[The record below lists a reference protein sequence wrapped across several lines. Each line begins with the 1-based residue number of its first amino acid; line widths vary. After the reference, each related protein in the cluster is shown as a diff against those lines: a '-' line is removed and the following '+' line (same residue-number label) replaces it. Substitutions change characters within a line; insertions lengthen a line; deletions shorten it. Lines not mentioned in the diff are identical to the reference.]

1 PYLPWRDIGPWAL
14 RVARA
19 NDWVDTDRPQVYYSA
34 STKAWKCSFQYRLR
48 AERTVE
54 LFGKSPQIQAA
65 VLTQEEE
72 LELAPLPPQLWAADK
87 YDVGLIRDCEPVSIT
102 PKSAYR
108 PRQAQYPLK
117 PEAIEGIRPVF
128 QALLKAKV
136 IVPCPDS
143 PVRTPIFPVK
153 KPGRDEWRFVQD
165 LQAVN
170 AAVQA
175 RAPEVPNP
183 HTILSQIPTDHTHY
197 TVVDLANAFFSVPV
211 HPDSR
216 FWFAFS
222 FEGKAYTFTRL
233 CQGYCESP
241 TIYNAA
247 LRDSLSSLVL
257 PGGVTLVHYVDD
269 LLVSAPSR
277 ELCKQ
282 ATILLLQH
290 LAEHGHK
297 ASKAKLQYCKSEVTF
312 LGHIL
317 TPGQKRM
324 STDRIEAICQTPKPM
339 TKKQL
344 LSFLGMCSYCRTFI
358 LSYAETEGPLRDIIP
373 TKGVSTAKLQWTEQ
387 AEEAFTQLKV
397 ALQKHASLG
406 CSRPN
411 KTLCPNGGRQ
421 RNLHDISP
429 HSNTWG

>member
-1 PYLPWRDIGPWAL
+1 MAAALVSLTKAQSELFTVGNSYPHISLARFKHTLPWRDFGPWAL
-14 RVARA
+14 RVAKA
-19 NDWVDTDRPQVYYSA
+19 NDWIDTERPNVQYSA
-34 STKAWKCSFQYRLR
+34 STKTWKCPFQCRLR
-48 AERTVE
+48 TEHTVE
-54 LFGKSPQIQAA
+54 LFGPPPLVQAA
-65 VLTQEEE
+65 TLTEEEE
-72 LELAPLPPQLWAADK
+72 LELASLPPQLWASSK
-87 YDVGLIRDCEPVSIT
+87 YDVGLIRDCEPVVIT

-108 PRQAQYPLK
+108 PMQAQYPLK
-117 PEAIEGIRPVF
+117 PEAVEGIKPVF
-128 QALLKAKV
+128 QALLQTGV

-143 PVRTPIFPVK
+143 PVRTPISPVK

-197 TVVDLANAFFSVPV
+197 AVVNLANAFFSVPV

-247 LRDSLSSLVL
+247 LGDSLASLTLPEEVVL
-257 PGGVTLVHYVDD
+257 VQYVDD
-269 LLVSAPSR
+269 LLLSAPSR

-282 ATILLLQH
+282 ATQQLLQH
-290 LAEHGHK
+290 LANNGHK
-297 ASKAKLQYCKSEVTF
+297 ASKNKLQYCKPEVTL
-312 LGHIL
+312 LGHII
-317 TPGQKRM
+317 TAGQKQM
-324 STDRIEAICQTPKPM
+324 AADRIQAICQTPKPM

-358 LSYAETEGPLRDIIP
+358 PFYAEKEGPLREIIP
-373 TKGVSTAKLQWTEQ
+373 TKSTN
-387 AEEAFTQLKV
+387 AFV
-397 ALQKHASLG
+397 
-406 CSRPN
+406 
-411 KTLCPNGGRQ
+411 
-421 RNLHDISP
+421 D
-429 HSNTWG
+429 

>member
-1 PYLPWRDIGPWAL
+1 MQIENGAHCGAIWPPSIG
-14 RVARA
+14 
-19 NDWVDTDRPQVYYSA
+19 
-34 STKAWKCSFQYRLR
+34 
-48 AERTVE
+48 
-54 LFGKSPQIQAA
+54 AA
-65 VLTQEEE
+65 ATLTEEEE
-72 LELAPLPPQLWAADK
+72 LELASLHPQLWASSK
-87 YDVGLIRDCEPVSIT
+87 YDVALIRDCEPVVIT

-117 PEAIEGIRPVF
+117 PEAVDGIKPEF
-128 QALLKAKV
+128 QALLQTGV

-222 FEGKAYTFTRL
+222 FEGKEYTFTCL

-247 LRDSLSSLVL
+247 LRDSMASLTLPEEVVL
-257 PGGVTLVHYVDD
+257 VQYVDD
-269 LLVSAPSR
+269 LLLSAPSR

-282 ATILLLQH
+282 ATQQLLQH
-290 LAEHGHK
+290 LANNGHK
-297 ASKAKLQYCKSEVTF
+297 TSKNKLQYCKPEVTF
-312 LGHIL
+312 LGHII
-317 TPGQKRM
+317 TAGQKRM
-324 STDRIEAICQTPKPM
+324 AADRIQAICQTPKPM
-339 TKKQL
+339 NKKQL
-344 LSFLGMCSYCRTFI
+344 LSFLGMCSYCHI
-358 LSYAETEGPLRDIIP
+358 IVIPSYAEKEGPLREIIP
-373 TKGVSTAKLQWTEQ
+373 TKSTNTTRLQWTEQ
-387 AEEAFTQLKV
+387 AEEAFTQLKI
-397 ALQKHASLG
+397 ALQNMPALGIPDPTKPFVQMVDAKGIYMTSVLTQKHGDKL
-406 CSRPN
+406 RPVAYFSC
-411 KTLCPNGGRQ
+411 KLDPVARAYQ
-421 RNLHDISP
+421 FALEQWQQQKRL
-429 HSNTWG
+429 